1 MNEKKFKFTIQL
13 KGIDAI
19 CDTIEI
25 VIETLA
31 VLKYS
36 KKIRSKILNNLQTIT
51 SNWHDSKGMAML
63 YRVDSTTV
71 YIERI
76 SKN

>member
-19 CDTIEI
+19 CDTIEV

-36 KKIRSKILNNLQTIT
+36 KKIRSKILNHCFN
-51 SNWHDSKGMAML
+51 
-63 YRVDSTTV
+63 
-71 YIERI
+71 
-76 SKN
+76 